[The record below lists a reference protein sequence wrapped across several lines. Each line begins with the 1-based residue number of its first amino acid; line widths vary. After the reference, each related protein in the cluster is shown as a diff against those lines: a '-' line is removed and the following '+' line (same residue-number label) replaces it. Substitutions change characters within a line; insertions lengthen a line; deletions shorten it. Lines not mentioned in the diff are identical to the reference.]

1 LGIPLNYMLGV
12 TKYFKSMKIEYII
25 VKEKNEICS
34 DRSTF
39 LKLLET
45 NSDLEIDEDNLSYSE
60 CEITF
65 SLTCEESDDES
76 EIIFHL
82 IIESKDEIE
91 NDLNNLNT
99 VSRGIRKTIKG
110 SGYSFQFNTI
120 WDETSQH
127 YCKKSYPLI
136 NTVENLMRKLI
147 FQFMLK
153 SIGSKW
159 IKEAFPQQLKQKI
172 SQTAE
177 RNDVE
182 DLLKDSLYHAD
193 FVQLIELLFE
203 RYTKVQS
210 VNDLFKRLEN
220 VEEFDEVEKIKNLKP
235 QSNWER
241 YFSDLIEFENLDET
255 WRTLYDYRNSVAHNK
270 LIRKNDYDEI
280 GIATKKWTVS

>member
-1 LGIPLNYMLGV
+1 MLGV

-159 IKEAFPQQLKQKI
+159 IKETFQQQLKQKI

-241 YFSDLIEFENLDET
+241 YFSDL
-255 WRTLYDYRNSVAHNK
+255 
-270 LIRKNDYDEI
+270 
-280 GIATKKWTVS
+280 

>member
-1 LGIPLNYMLGV
+1 
-12 TKYFKSMKIEYII
+12 
-25 VKEKNEICS
+25 
-34 DRSTF
+34 
-39 LKLLET
+39 
-45 NSDLEIDEDNLSYSE
+45 
-60 CEITF
+60 
-65 SLTCEESDDES
+65 
-76 EIIFHL
+76 
-82 IIESKDEIE
+82 
-91 NDLNNLNT
+91 
-99 VSRGIRKTIKG
+99 
-110 SGYSFQFNTI
+110 
-120 WDETSQH
+120 
-127 YCKKSYPLI
+127 
-136 NTVENLMRKLI
+136 RKLI